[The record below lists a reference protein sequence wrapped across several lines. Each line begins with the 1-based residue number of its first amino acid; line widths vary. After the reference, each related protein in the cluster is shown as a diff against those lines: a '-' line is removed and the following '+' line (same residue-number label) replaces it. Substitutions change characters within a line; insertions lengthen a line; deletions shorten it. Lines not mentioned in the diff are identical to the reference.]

1 MTEADAYLD
10 TRVNCWA
17 VSADFGGFRMLPET
31 GYTFVIPEGA
41 VVADDGDTVVNA
53 RTEIPLNEKAAIRD
67 IQTDVNDCEAPLY
80 DLLGREISNPQPGTI
95 YVRDGKKIL
104 HKGI

>member
-1 MTEADAYLD
+1 M
-10 TRVNCWA
+10 
-17 VSADFGGFRMLPET
+17 SADFGGFRMLPET

-41 VVADDGDTVVNA
+41 VIADDGDPAVNT
-53 RTEIPLNEKAAIRD
+53 RTEIPLNGKAGIGD
-67 IQTDVNDCEAPLY
+67 IQTDLNDSEAPLY
-80 DLLGREISNPQPGTI
+80 DLLGREITNPQPGTI